1 MYEFLTGPVLWLTF
15 AVFFIGLAARF
26 VWYVRG
32 LDWKLDRVAY
42 RQWPKYGIRGALR
55 SIGFWLLPWGT
66 RSWQVKPVFTLVFF
80 AFHIGLL
87 VTPIFLLGHNLL
99 LDERWGFALPT
110 LPAGV
115 ASFFTVMVMV
125 AGLFLVI
132 RRIALPE
139 VRILTTWYDYL
150 VLIIAVA
157 PFATG
162 YLAANHIGD
171 YGFWL
176 NIHIVTGIIWIVAI
190 PLTKLSHFLMFFLT
204 RAQIGMDYGIKRGG
218 MKSKGMAW

>member
-1 MYEFLTGPVLWLTF
+1 MYAFLTGPALWIAF
-15 AVFFIGLAARF
+15 AVFFVGLAARF

-66 RSWQVKPVFTLVFF
+66 RSWRVKPVFTLVFF

-87 VTPIFLLGHNLL
+87 VTPIFLLGHNIL

-110 LPAGV
+110 LPAGL
-115 ASFFTVMVMV
+115 ASFFTVMVMI
-125 AGLFLVI
+125 AGLLLAI

-139 VRILTTWYDYL
+139 VRIISNWQDYL
-150 VLIIAVA
+150 VLLIAVA

-176 NIHIVTGIIWIVAI
+176 NVHIVTGIIWIVAI
-190 PLTKLSHFLMFFLT
+190 PLTKLSHFCFSSSPGRSL
-204 RAQIGMDYGIKRGG
+204 
-218 MKSKGMAW
+218 AWISASSGEA